1 MHKSEKTT
9 SGDTAKAMIKS
20 CLEDFSGFLAY
31 SCFFIIFYLM
41 KLFAEA
47 PRRRQCG
54 GKTVELGNLTKVAYG
69 VHVITGAYNQTNKQP
84 DATSDDNAAAS
95 VIQYLLHG
103 KMSEGQ
109 ENERYANEAISMM
122 QRFAEAVSRIYEQL
136 QKMKELAE
144 KALRTFSKKKLD
156 KLQEEYKRLGVEIN
170 DIVENTEYNGNKL
183 FSADGK
189 TISISIGKASSIDIV
204 SKDLS
209 IDIDGLDLTTNAEGA
224 LAAIQSIAN
233 QSSYYSGYLEELV
246 SHLEN
251 MVGLIEFKIH
261 NDMGIEADEF
271 DMALAKEVAGYAS
284 NQTLEDLS
292 VLFEAQA
299 NVEPNRALQLLK
311 DRIEDL
317 KEELEEDSE

>member
-1 MHKSEKTT
+1 M
-9 SGDTAKAMIKS
+9 
-20 CLEDFSGFLAY
+20 
-31 SCFFIIFYLM
+31 
-41 KLFAEA
+41 
-47 PRRRQCG
+47 
-54 GKTVELGNLTKVAYG
+54 ELGNLTKAAYG
-69 VHVITGAYNQTNKQP
+69 VHVITGAYNQTNNQP
-84 DATSDDNAAAS
+84 NAASDDDDAATS

-156 KLQEEYKRLGVEIN
+156 KLQEEYKQLGVEIN

-209 IDIDGLDLTTNAEGA
+209 IDIDGLDLTTDAEGALGA
-224 LAAIQSIAN
+224 LAAIQSSAS
-233 QSSYYSGYLEELV
+233 QSSYYIGYLEELV

-251 MVGLIEFKIH
+251 MVGLIEFKIQ
-261 NDMGIEADEF
+261 NDMGIAADADEF

-284 NQTLEDLS
+284 SQSQEDVS
-292 VLFEAQA
+292 VVFDAQA
-299 NVEPNRALQLLK
+299 NVEPNRAVQLLR
-311 DRIEDL
+311 DWVEGF
-317 KEELEEDSE
+317 LEEDQKEDSE